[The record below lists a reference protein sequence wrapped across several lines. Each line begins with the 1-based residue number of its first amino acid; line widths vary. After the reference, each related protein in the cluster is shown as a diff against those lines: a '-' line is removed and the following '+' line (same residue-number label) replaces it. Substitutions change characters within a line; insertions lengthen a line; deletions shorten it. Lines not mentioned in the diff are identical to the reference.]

1 MSDFAVIFVLAI
13 GGFVAWKVY
22 DAYFAGES
30 PAAAPAAQ
38 PPPLPKVSG
47 PPLFELYRDARGNCT
62 MFGFPVIFSSKL
74 ESGKYPN
81 IVTGLT
87 LNQDYVAVRRGAYGV
102 KAFLT
107 NQELTVGVLPG
118 CPPGFHENS
127 EYMMELE
134 SETELARF
142 PISFSG
148 WLQIVDAARRGGA
161 TIEIDPGLPERLKDL
176 IETPLP
182 GDESIKPVR
191 TKAAGAKKETRRE
204 VGRCK
209 SCGASIGRKSS
220 CVYCGASQ

>member
-1 MSDFAVIFVLAI
+1 MEVFIALVILFLIGWAI
-13 GGFVAWKVY
+13 HRAIFG
-22 DAYFAGES
+22 S
-30 PAAAPAAQ
+30 PADQAAVQAAA
-38 PPPLPKVSG
+38 PPPLPKVSR
-47 PPLFELYRDARGNCT
+47 PPLFDLYRDARGNST

-74 ESGKYPN
+74 EAGKYPN

-107 NQELTVGVLPG
+107 NQELTVGILPG
-118 CPPGFHENS
+118 CPAGFHENS
-127 EYMMELE
+127 DYMM
-134 SETELARF
+134 ELARF
-142 PISFSG
+142 PVSFPG

-191 TKAAGAKKETRRE
+191 TKAVGAKKETPRE

-220 CVYCGASQ
+220 CDYCGASQ